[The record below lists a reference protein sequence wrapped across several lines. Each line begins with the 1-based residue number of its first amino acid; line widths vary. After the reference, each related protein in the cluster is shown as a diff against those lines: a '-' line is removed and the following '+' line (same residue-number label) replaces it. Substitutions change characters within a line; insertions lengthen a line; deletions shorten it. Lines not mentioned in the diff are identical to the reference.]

1 MAQLKDTV
9 ILGDLSVTGTI
20 YGNADASL
28 ITTGTLP
35 AARVPAI
42 NNLTGFTTYVY
53 SATASRTANT
63 VLAAPNG
70 SAGAASFRKLVEAD
84 LPALAASKITSGT
97 FDAARIPSLSTDKL
111 TSGTLGIARGG
122 TGGTTAAT
130 ARANLGTLGS
140 KSANGYEGMT
150 DMAGADN
157 VWIRTTSQGIIPYQ
171 SGGSTAGHSYL
182 GTSSWYFYQA
192 YIQTIYSNQTFG
204 AVWNDYAEYRQLRE
218 DQEIPYGRIVIENGD
233 DTLSLSTERLQPGG
247 HVVSDTFGF
256 AIGETD
262 KCKLP
267 IAVSGRALVYTY
279 EDRNTY
285 KPGDAVCAG
294 PKGAVSK
301 MSREEIKEYPERI
314 IGTVSAVPDYKNWG
328 TGNVAVD
335 GRIWIYIK

>member
-20 YGNADASL
+20 YGNLTGNATTATTSSYPAGFSNRS
-28 ITTGTLP
+28 TNQTWGNQTGTT
-35 AARVPAI
+35 V
-42 NNLTGFTTYVY
+42 TGWNEVNGGSVDWRRDNPSSGKISLKVDGRFYGQEGTYP
-53 SATASRTANT
+53 TMLMRNE
-63 VLAAPNG
+63 NG
-70 SAGAASFRKLVEAD
+70 YWGLCD
-84 LPALAASKITSGT
+84 P
-97 FDAARIPSLSTDKL
+97 DAA
-111 TSGTLGIARGG
+111 
-122 TGGTTAAT
+122 
-130 ARANLGTLGS
+130 N
-140 KSANGYEGMT
+140 
-150 DMAGADN
+150 N

-171 SGGSTAGHSYL
+171 SGGSTSGNSYL

-204 AVWNDYAEYRQLRE
+204 AVWNDYAEYRELRE
-218 DQEIPYGRIVIENGD
+218 NQEIPYGRIVIENGD

-285 KPGDAVCAG
+285 KPGDAVCTG
-294 PKGAVSK
+294 PEGTVSK

>member
-1 MAQLKDTV
+1 MAQLKDTI

-20 YGNADASL
+20 YGEADASL

-42 NNLTGFTTYVY
+42 NNLTGFSTYVY
-53 SATASRTANT
+53 SATNSRTANT

-70 SAGAASFRKLVEAD
+70 SAGVASFRKLVEAD
-84 LPALAASKITSGT
+84 LPTISASKISGTVSSATNATNIYSTASTAKAYVLGTTTASSANHATVYNANVYTSGSVLYG
-97 FDAARIPSLSTDKL
+97 AA
-111 TSGTLGIARGG
+111 
-122 TGGTTAAT
+122 
-130 ARANLGTLGS
+130 
-140 KSANGYEGMT
+140 
-150 DMAGADN
+150 
-157 VWIRTTSQGIIPYQ
+157 
-171 SGGSTAGHSYL
+171 
-182 GTSSWYFYQA
+182 
-192 YIQTIYSNQTFG
+192 
-204 AVWNDYAEYRQLRE
+204 WNDYAEYRELRE
-218 DQEIPYGRIVIENGD
+218 NQEIPYGRIVIENGD

-285 KPGDAVCAG
+285 KPGDAVCTG
-294 PKGAVSK
+294 PKGTVSK

-314 IGTVSAVPDYKNWG
+314 IGTVSAVPDYENWG